1 MLERTLVLFTF
12 ACGGSALLVSLPSP
26 GMSSVGTR
34 AAVAHMLFGRSSS
47 AVEDDFQR
55 RQDKLAQR
63 QALAKTQ
70 PKGTVEVTFPQKGN
84 KVVKAMQGDAIGKV
98 CQKAGMRIKFDCKN
112 GRCGTCQVRLNGRA
126 AAKVCQ
132 GATIPGG
139 ATRKLK
145 ITLDN
150 P

>member
-1 MLERTLVLFTF
+1 MLRALTLFAFT
-12 ACGGSALLVSLPSP
+12 CGCSALLASARFP
-26 GMSSVGTR
+26 
-34 AAVAHMLFGRSSS
+34 AVAPHVNAQMLFGGRSS
-47 AVEDDFQR
+47 AVEEDFKR
-55 RQDKLAQR
+55 RQEKLAQR

-70 PKGTVEVTFPQKGN
+70 PKGAVEVTFPQKGN
-84 KVVKAMQGDAIGKV
+84 KVVAAKQGEPIGAV
-98 CQKAGMRIKFDCKN
+98 CKRAGMRIKFDCKN